1 MRSKATGG
9 SSVTG
14 GKITCALAWPPST
27 SCPPSRR
34 AILELVI
41 QRRQSYGDLAD
52 MLGMPTARVRQLA
65 REALVELSS
74 RSAARVD
81 EDWRGQVADYLLGQ
95 QTGPE
100 GTATRGHLKRS
111 EPARLWALSLLDSLD
126 HLYDESDLPVI
137 PEGEAA
143 PVRSASA
150 TSARAGAAARA
161 RRASAS
167 HGANGHPRSAL
178 GGRGERPAR
187 PLSADAEAIVRR
199 RRIAGA
205 AAAATALLFILLVW
219 PVGLLTGD
227 DDGDSGDSSSARP
240 TAQPQVLGQ
249 LLLRPQ
255 SGEKGVGIALIT
267 ESDGERSLL
276 VQARGLKP
284 TKEGEAYEV
293 WLFNSQDDATSMGAQ
308 LTDRQ
313 GNYQGAGRLPGE
325 LRGLPVPRHL
335 ARDRRP
341 ERGPQ
346 RRLGPA
352 RPAGRHPGRV
362 GHGHH
367 RIARGSADDDA
378 GREQR
383 EPPRRLTHNWWCKRT
398 ISGKIFVRDGGAR
411 IRMRPEPAHA
421 ATAA

>member
-1 MRSKATGG
+1 MATFDQLP
-9 SSVTG
+9 
-14 GKITCALAWPPST
+14 AEQ
-27 SCPPSRR
+27 R

-41 QRRQSYGDLAD
+41 QRRQSYSDLAD

-81 EDWRGQVADYLLGQ
+81 ADWRGQVADYLLGQ

-126 HLYDESDLPVI
+126 HLYDERDLPVI
-137 PEGEAA
+137 PEGEAVAVRGRERDTEREPA
-143 PVRSASA
+143 PERERE
-150 TSARAGAAARA
+150 RAPLRK
-161 RRASAS
+161 
-167 HGANGHPRSAL
+167 
-178 GGRGERPAR
+178 RPAR

-227 DDGDSGDSSSARP
+227 DDDGGGGSTSDAAA
-240 TAQPQVLGQ
+240 AQPRVLGQ

-267 ESDGERSLL
+267 ERDGERSLL

-284 TKEGEAYEV
+284 TREGEAYEV
-293 WLFNSQDDATSMGAQ
+293 WLFNSQQDATSMGAQ
-308 LTDRQ
+308 LTDKQ
-313 GNYQGAGRLPGE
+313 GNYQGAGRLPENYEDFTYLDISRETVDQNAAHSGDSV
-325 LRGLPVPRHL
+325 LRGRLSDIQAASGSDTTGTGSLQSQP
-335 ARDRRP
+335 D
-341 ERGPQ
+341 EQGSGGP
-346 RRLGPA
+346 LG
-352 RPAGRHPGRV
+352 
-362 GHGHH
+362 
-367 RIARGSADDDA
+367 
-378 GREQR
+378 
-383 EPPRRLTHNWWCKRT
+383 N
-398 ISGKIFVRDGGAR
+398 
-411 IRMRPEPAHA
+411 
-421 ATAA
+421 

>member
-1 MRSKATGG
+1 MATFDQLP
-9 SSVTG
+9 
-14 GKITCALAWPPST
+14 AEQ
-27 SCPPSRR
+27 R

-143 PVRSASA
+143 PVRS
-150 TSARAGAAARA
+150 RERDRDRPREPEPPREREP
-161 RRASAS
+161 RRERK
-167 HGANGHPRSAL
+167 PRRERPSPLGL

-205 AAAATALLFILLVW
+205 AAAATAVLFILLVW

-227 DDGDSGDSSSARP
+227 DDGDSGDSSSASAD
-240 TAQPQVLGQ
+240 AQPRVLGQ

-313 GNYQGAGRLPGE
+313 GNYQGAGRLPENYEDFQYLDISRETVDQNAAHSGDSV
-325 LRGLPVPRHL
+325 LRGRL
-335 ARDRRP
+335 ADIQAASGTDTGALDDQP
-341 ERGPQ
+341 TTTPDDSSGNP
-346 RRLGPA
+346 LG
-352 RPAGRHPGRV
+352 G
-362 GHGHH
+362 
-367 RIARGSADDDA
+367 
-378 GREQR
+378 
-383 EPPRRLTHNWWCKRT
+383 
-398 ISGKIFVRDGGAR
+398 
-411 IRMRPEPAHA
+411 
-421 ATAA
+421 